1 MKRYNGLS
9 IHCAVLLFGAVLV
22 SPAFAEMGKVD
33 DADLSQINASVTG
46 AAVTK
51 QINCVEKDGTCL
63 ETKPDRV
70 TSNNVVAASPTVRVS
85 ATEASDLN
93 LNINGQTTFQFYFGG
108 ATSIVTG
115 GITPVKSR

>member
-1 MKRYNGLS
+1 MERS
-9 IHCAVLLFGAVLV
+9 DWREEVEAAAR
-22 SPAFAEMGKVD
+22 SEKVEED
-33 DADLSQINASVTG
+33 ELARTNASVTG
-46 AAVTK
+46 ASVKK